1 MTFVLGLTGSIGMGK
16 STTAQMFVDEGIPL
30 WDADAAVR
38 ELYAPNG
45 RAAKVVMKHY
55 PEAMEGDAVSRPKL
69 RGLIAEDPKVLDHL
83 QSLVHPL
90 VAAHRQNF
98 LSVSNAA
105 SIVVLDIPLLFEIGA
120 NADCDGVVVVT
131 APKDVQRSRV
141 LSRGEMS
148 EQDFELILR
157 RQIPD
162 SEKRAK
168 ATWVI
173 ETLTLE
179 AARASVR
186 QILNDVETGLSNA

>member
-90 VAAHRQNF
+90 VAAH
-98 LSVSNAA
+98 L
-105 SIVVLDIPLLFEIGA
+105 
-120 NADCDGVVVVT
+120 VT